1 MRYLIRLSY
10 DGASF
15 CGWQVQPGAPTIQ
28 EALQSALSLL
38 LKEEISVTGAGR
50 TDSGVNAVGYAA
62 SFDAPPGTAPDTAG
76 FVCKLNA
83 ILPKSVKVHSLEAAP
98 PEFNAR
104 FHATRRE
111 YTYFIHRRKDPFTD
125 RFSCLYT
132 FPLDVSAMNEAARAI
147 LGTHDFSCFEKTGSS
162 NKTSICTVTEVEWR
176 PYTPS
181 HVSVMGYPSEE
192 GDYLYF
198 RVSADRFLRN
208 MVRAVVGTLLEVGR
222 GRRPVEGTLLR
233 EGHPVES
240 IADLIAHGTRSDAGE
255 SVPGHAL
262 FLSGVDY

>member
-1 MRYLIRLSY
+1 MRFLIRLSY

-15 CGWQVQPGAPTIQ
+15 CGWQIQPGVPTIQ
-28 EALQSALSLL
+28 EALQHALSLL

-62 SFDAPPGTAPDTAG
+62 SFDAPEATASDTARI
-76 FVCKLNA
+76 VCKLNA
-83 ILPKSVKVHSLEAAP
+83 ILPKGVKVHSLEAAP

-104 FHATRRE
+104 FHATRRA
-111 YTYFIHRRKDPFTD
+111 YTYFIHRRKDPFAD

-132 FPLDVSAMNEAARAI
+132 FPLDIDAMNRAARHI
-147 LGTHDFSCFEKTGSS
+147 LGTHDFSCFEKTGSD
-162 NKTSICTVTEVEWR
+162 NKTSVCTVAEAFWA
-176 PYTPS
+176 PYTPT
-181 HVSVMGYPSEE
+181 HVSLLGYPADA

-198 RVSADRFLRN
+198 RISADRFLRN

-222 GRRPVEGTLLR
+222 GRRSEQSV
-233 EGHPVES
+233 
-240 IADLIAHGTRSDAGE
+240 ADLVARGTRSDAGE

-262 FLSGVDY
+262 FLNQVDY